1 MEGLEDYRIRID
13 ELDEKILEYLAL
25 RVEAA
30 RKIGEYKRSH
40 GIPVRDREREA
51 QVLSRIRFSAEK
63 YGLDPLEVSDIY
75 RLIQALCR
83 HVQGEEPQVAYLGPR
98 GTFSEEAARKYFTGE
113 PAVYTPLDNV
123 KDIFRLVST
132 GEVDYG
138 VVPVENSIEG
148 SVNIVLDMLL
158 EMDCMVYGEVEVRI
172 RHNLLAKPDMGFHDV
187 RMVLSHPQALAQCR
201 PFLEENLPKARI
213 VESASTSAAV
223 KRASRL
229 KGAAAIGTELAAQ
242 IYEMNILARG
252 IESNP
257 NNFTRFLIISRDD
270 HHPSGRDKTSIIFSV
285 PHKPGALHRA
295 LQPLA
300 SRNINLTRIE
310 SRPAR
315 MTPWDYLFYC
325 DFEGH
330 RLEEPYSDAL
340 RELEKACTMLKVL
353 GSYPRA
359 R

>member
-1 MEGLEDYRIRID
+1 MESLDAYRDEID
-13 ELDEKILEYLAL
+13 ELDERILRDLAL
-25 RVEAA
+25 RVETA
-30 RKIGEYKRSH
+30 RKIGEYKRIH
-40 GIPVRDREREA
+40 GIPVRDREREV
-51 QVLSRIRFSAEK
+51 QVLARVRILAER
-63 YGLDPLEVSDIY
+63 YGLDPLEVSNIY
-75 RLIQALCR
+75 RLILAFCR
-83 HVQGEEPQVAYLGPR
+83 RVQGEEPQVAYLGPR
-98 GTFSEEAARKYFTGE
+98 GTFSEEAARKYFEGRPVVYS
-113 PAVYTPLDNV
+113 PADNV

-132 GEVDYG
+132 GEADYG

-148 SVNIVLDMLL
+148 SVNVVLDMLL
-158 EMDCMVYGEVEVRI
+158 ETDCMVYGEVEVRI
-172 RHNLLAKPDMGFHDV
+172 RHNLLAKPGVGLRDI

-201 PFLEENLPKARI
+201 SFLEENLPKARI
-213 VESASTSAAV
+213 VESASTAAAV

-242 IYEMNILARG
+242 IYNMNILAGG

-257 NNFTRFLIISRDD
+257 NNYTRFLIVSRND
-270 HHPSGRDKTSIIFSV
+270 HPPTGRDKTSIIFSV
-285 PHKPGALHRA
+285 SHKPGALHRA
-295 LQPLA
+295 LQPFA

-330 RLEEPYSDAL
+330 RLEEPCINAL
-340 RELEKACTMLKVL
+340 KELENSCTMIKVL
-353 GSYPRA
+353 GSYPRV

>member
-1 MEGLEDYRIRID
+1 LDELEEYRARID
-13 ELDEKILEYLAL
+13 ELDKRILEDLAL

-30 RKIGEYKRSH
+30 RRIGEYKRIH
-40 GIPVRDREREA
+40 GIPIWDREREA
-51 QVLSRIRFSAEK
+51 EVLSRVRVQAEGH
-63 YGLDPLEVSDIY
+63 GLDPLEVSDIY
-75 RLIQALCR
+75 RLILALCR
-83 HVQGEEPQVAYLGPR
+83 RVQGEETRVAYLGPR
-98 GTFSEEAARKYFTGE
+98 GTFSEEAARKYFTGQ
-113 PAVYTPLDNV
+113 PSIYAAVDNV

-172 RHNLLAKPDMGFHDV
+172 RHNLIARPGMGLQDIRV
-187 RMVLSHPQALAQCR
+187 VLSHPQALAQCR

-213 VESASTSAAV
+213 MESASTAAAV
-223 KRASRL
+223 RRASRL

-242 IYEMNILARG
+242 IYDMDVIAKG

-257 NNFTRFLIISRDD
+257 NNYTRFLVISRGD
-270 HHPSGRDKTSIIFSV
+270 HPPTGRDKTSIIFSV
-285 PHKPGALHRA
+285 PHRPGALHRA

-330 RLEEPYSDAL
+330 RMEEPCLEAL
-340 RELEKACTMLKVL
+340 KELEKACTMLKVL